1 MLTIEDYITL
11 TFRELGKKNFYVEKI
26 TESLVNDTTS
36 NVWNEGKYK
45 IEITN
50 RKYAINVFL
59 DRTPTWVEG
68 KNYYRLYDTTGI
80 PIYLTIDE
88 IRNKDKFLDKI
99 RLVALR

>member
-1 MLTIEDYITL
+1 MLTIENYKRIVYRQLD
-11 TFRELGKKNFYVEKI
+11 KKNFYVEKI
-26 TESLVNDTTS
+26 TESLVNDASSTLK
-36 NVWNEGKYK
+36 GGQYK

-59 DRTPTWVEG
+59 DRTPVMNEE
-68 KNYYRLYDTTGI
+68 NYYRLYATAGI

-99 RLVALR
+99 RLVALG